1 MQRKLTHALACVC
14 AVTLALTV
22 GACGNG
28 AASHEDGAAAQSS
41 GPIKVALITDV
52 SGAVA
57 LFGEA
62 NVNGAKMAVDELNAD
77 GGVLNRKVQLLVK
90 DSKAT
95 PETGV
100 QLARDA
106 ILRDKV
112 AAIFG
117 PVSSGVAVA
126 MTEVAKQYKT
136 PIFFHT
142 SNSQALT
149 TTNFHKYAFS
159 VVPNSTMEG
168 RGNALGVKDL
178 GYKRWAVLAPD
189 YEFGHAQSDAFIQKL
204 KQLDPSA
211 QIVKK
216 LYPPLGETDFNSY
229 IRATLAAKPDAV
241 YTAMFAGDII
251 AFTKQARAQGLFDK
265 AFVTGLYDTDAL
277 QALKDQ
283 APEGVRAYGRAPF
296 YAIHSPGI
304 SAFNEK
310 YKAKYG
316 KYPSDWAIMAYD
328 AVKVWAQGVEKAG
341 KLDPDALV
349 SALEG
354 AQVKTLRG
362 TVEMRAADHQAAVPV
377 YSGTVTQKTKFG
389 FPAWKDVSST
399 PGAKVWLTVPEAKA
413 AQKG

>member
-1 MQRKLTHALACVC
+1 MQRRIFRAAACALA
-14 AVTLALTV
+14 AALALAST
-22 GACGNG
+22 GCGGG
-28 AASHEDGAAAQSS
+28 AAGDDEKSASS
-41 GPIKVALITDV
+41 EGPIKVALITDV

-62 NVNGAKMAVDELNAD
+62 NVNGVKMAVEELNAE
-77 GGVLNRKVQLLVK
+77 GGVLDRKIELLIK

-106 ILRDKV
+106 ALRDKV
-112 AAIFG
+112 SAIFG
-117 PVSSGVAVA
+117 PVSSGVAIA
-126 MTEVAKQYKT
+126 MTEVAEQYKT

-168 RGNALGVKDL
+168 RGNAMGVKDL
-178 GYKRWAVLAPD
+178 GHKRWAVLAPD
-189 YEFGHAQSDAFIQKL
+189 YEFGHAQSDSFIEKL
-204 KQLDPSA
+204 KELDPQA

-216 LYPPLGETDFNSY
+216 LYPPLGEKDFNSY
-229 IRATLAAKPDAV
+229 IRSLLASKPDAI
-241 YTAMFAGDII
+241 YTAIFAGDII
-251 AFTKQARAQGLFDK
+251 AFTKQARSQGLFEK

-277 QALKDQ
+277 QTLKDD

-296 YAIHSPGI
+296 FAIEGLDE
-304 SAFNEK
+304 FNKK
-310 YKAKYG
+310 YRQKYG

-341 KLDPDALV
+341 KVDPDALV
-349 SALEG
+349 TALEG
-354 AQVKTLRG
+354 ADVDTLRG
-362 TVEMRAADHQAAVPV
+362 NVQIRAVDHQAAVPV
-377 YSGTVTQKTKFG
+377 YSGIVTQDSKFG
-389 FPAWKDVSST
+389 FPVWKDVKT
-399 PGAKVWLTVPEAKA
+399 IPGDQVWLTEDEAKQ
-413 AQKG
+413 AQTG